1 MMRRKLGK
9 GGFKSTARISIIV
22 YNGNNCVKQTIEMDT
37 NSRAE
42 QALSKAFSC
51 SMRIIDRE
59 TRLTKEGNK
68 HKIHSLNKIRL
79 DIEHLR
85 CKCKEIRKTFY
96 RFMMWQLS
104 LCPFVYKFVNKSLP
118 NLIYLSMAFRMRHM
132 RQFCAFLMSIV
143 IAIDFVTAS
152 EQHDDEGR

>member
-1 MMRRKLGK
+1 MQSALPINRSEAHHILNASSHM
-9 GGFKSTARISIIV
+9 SIIV

-42 QALSKAFSC
+42 QAV
-51 SMRIIDRE
+51 
-59 TRLTKEGNK
+59 NNV
-68 HKIHSLNKIRL
+68 H
-79 DIEHLR
+79 DIYLR
-85 CKCKEIRKTFY
+85 CTCKEIRKTFY

-104 LCPFVYKFVNKSLP
+104 HCPFVYKFVNKSLP
-118 NLIYLSMAFRMRHM
+118 NLIYLSMDFLMRHM